1 MEFPSGRKEKAAMY
15 EHKNTETGSG
25 KDEKNVTESTAVQNL
40 GALPTFLESFVIA
53 FSMYSRI
60 PMPFVEWSER
70 GMKYAFCFFP
80 LIGAVIGA
88 CVSVFAWA
96 AARVNLGILT
106 FALLGTAIPLLIT
119 GGIHMDGFLDV
130 TDARSSFQSR
140 ERKLEILKD
149 PHAGAFAIA
158 GCGVYLLLYAAAF
171 GELREKAFPA
181 IAGIYVMTRALS
193 GLSVLC
199 FPKARKD
206 GLAATF
212 ARGTGS
218 GAPAVKGVL
227 AIWLLAG
234 IVFVTLTAGPVTA
247 VILTV
252 AAAASFLWY
261 HHMAMHEFGGTTG
274 DLAGYFLQTAELV
287 MVAAL
292 AVCGR
297 I

>member
-1 MEFPSGRKEKAAMY
+1 MSSNEKKLPSI
-15 EHKNTETGSG
+15 
-25 KDEKNVTESTAVQNL
+25 
-40 GALPTFLESFVIA
+40 LESFVIA

-60 PMPFVEWSER
+60 PMPFVEWSEC

-80 LIGAVIGA
+80 LIGVVIGA
-88 CVSVFAWA
+88 CVCAFCWLSVQAG
-96 AARVNLGILT
+96 LGILA
-106 FALLGTAIPLLIT
+106 FSLLGTAVPLLIT

-171 GELREKAFPA
+171 SELRLEAFPA
-181 IAGIYVMTRALS
+181 IGGIYVMTRALS

-206 GLAATF
+206 GLAGIAF
-212 ARGTGS
+212 VFLASGT
-218 GAPAVKGVL
+218 
-227 AIWLLAG
+227 
-234 IVFVTLTAGPVTA
+234 VTA
-247 VILTV
+247 VVLTV
-252 AAAASFLWY
+252 AAAAVFLWY

-292 AVCGR
+292 SVCGR
-297 I
+297 L

>member
-1 MEFPSGRKEKAAMY
+1 MS
-15 EHKNTETGSG
+15 EHTNTESDSRT
-25 KDEKNVTESTAVQNL
+25 DAQTAPESAAVQKA
-40 GALPTFLESFVIA
+40 GTLPTFLESFVIA

-60 PMPFVEWSER
+60 PMPFVEWSEH

-80 LIGAVIGA
+80 LIGVVIGV
-88 CVSVFAWA
+88 CVSAFAWA
-96 AARVNLGILT
+96 AKAAGLGILAY
-106 FALLGTAIPLLIT
+106 ALLGTAIPLLIT

-149 PHAGAFAIA
+149 PHTGAFAIA

-171 GELREKAFPA
+171 SELRGNAFPA

-212 ARGTGS
+212 AKGTGS
-218 GAPAVKGVL
+218 GAPAVKVVL
-227 AIWLLAG
+227 AIWLFAG
-234 IVFVTLTAGPVTA
+234 IAFVVLVSGMVTA
-247 VILTV
+247 VILIT
-252 AAAASFLWY
+252 AAAAAFFWY

>member
-1 MEFPSGRKEKAAMY
+1 MS
-15 EHKNTETGSG
+15 EHKNTEPGSSTDTQSVTGNSAAQ
-25 KDEKNVTESTAVQNL
+25 KARI
-40 GALPTFLESFVIA
+40 LPPLLESFVIA

-80 LIGAVIGA
+80 LIGVVIGA
-88 CVSVFAWA
+88 CVNAFFWA
-96 AARVNLGILT
+96 AERAALGIPA
-106 FALLGTAIPLLIT
+106 FSLLGTAIPLLIT

-171 GELREKAFPA
+171 SELRGNAFPV

-199 FPKARKD
+199 FPKARKN
-206 GLAATF
+206 GKGTGNGTPVVKLVLALWLAA
-212 ARGTGS
+212 
-218 GAPAVKGVL
+218 
-227 AIWLLAG
+227 G
-234 IVFVTLTAGPVTA
+234 IGFVSLTAG
-247 VILTV
+247 ILTALV
-252 AAAASFLWY
+252 LTMAAAGAFLWY
-261 HHMAMHEFGGTTG
+261 HHMAMREFGGTTG

>member
-1 MEFPSGRKEKAAMY
+1 MS
-15 EHKNTETGSG
+15 EHKNAEPGSS
-25 KDEKNVTESTAVQNL
+25 KDTQSIPESQQAQKART
-40 GALPTFLESFVIA
+40 LPPVMESFVIA

-80 LIGAVIGA
+80 LIGLVIGA
-88 CVSVFAWA
+88 CVSMFAWA
-96 AARVNLGILT
+96 AQKAGLGILA

-130 TDARSSFQSR
+130 TDARSSYQSR

-171 GELREKAFPA
+171 SELQEKAFPA

-199 FPKARKD
+199 FPKARKN

-212 ARGTGS
+212 AKGTGS
-218 GAPAVKGVL
+218 GAPAVKVAL
-227 AIWLLAG
+227 VIWLIAG
-234 IVFVTLTAGPVTA
+234 IGFVFLVSGAVTA
-247 VILTV
+247 VVLTG
-252 AAAASFLWY
+252 AAAVAFLWY

-292 AVCGR
+292 AMCGR
-297 I
+297 L

>member
-1 MEFPSGRKEKAAMY
+1 MN
-15 EHKNTETGSG
+15 EHKNTETGSST
-25 KDEKNVTESTAVQNL
+25 DAKNVTESTAVQNS
-40 GALPTFLESFVIA
+40 GTLPTFLESFVIA

-80 LIGAVIGA
+80 LIGVVIGA
-88 CVSVFAWA
+88 CVSAFAWA
-96 AARVNLGILT
+96 AARVNLGILA
-106 FALLGTAIPLLIT
+106 FSLLGTAIPLLIT

-171 GELREKAFPA
+171 SELGRKAFPP

-193 GLSVLC
+193 GLSVLS

-218 GAPAVKGVL
+218 GAPAVKAVL
-227 AIWLLAG
+227 AIWLFAG
-234 IVFVTLTAGPVTA
+234 IAFVVLTSGAVTA
-247 VILTV
+247 AVLTGTAT
-252 AAAASFLWY
+252 AAFLWY
-261 HHMAMHEFGGTTG
+261 HHMALKEFGGTTG

-287 MVAAL
+287 MIAAL
-292 AVCGR
+292 AVCSR
-297 I
+297 M

>member
-1 MEFPSGRKEKAAMY
+1 MN
-15 EHKNTETGSG
+15 EHKNTEPGSSP
-25 KDEKNVTESTAVQNL
+25 DAKNMTESTAVQNS
-40 GALPTFLESFVIA
+40 GTLPTFLESFIIA

-88 CVSVFAWA
+88 CVSAFAWA
-96 AARVNLGILT
+96 AARVNLGILA

-171 GELREKAFPA
+171 SELRGNAFPA

-212 ARGTGS
+212 AKGTGS
-218 GAPAVKGVL
+218 GAPAVKAVL
-227 AIWLLAG
+227 AIWLFAG
-234 IVFVTLTAGPVTA
+234 IAFVVLVSGMVTA
-247 VILTV
+247 VVLTV
-252 AAAASFLWY
+252 AAAAAFFWY
-261 HHMAMHEFGGTTG
+261 HHMALKEFGGTTG

-287 MVAAL
+287 MIAAL
-292 AVCGR
+292 AVCSR
-297 I
+297 M

>member
-1 MEFPSGRKEKAAMY
+1 MESQSGGKERKTAMN
-15 EHKNTETGSG
+15 EAKKS
-25 KDEKNVTESTAVQNL
+25 S
-40 GALPTFLESFVIA
+40 LPPVFESFVIA

-60 PMPFVEWSER
+60 PMPFIEWSER

-88 CVSVFAWA
+88 CVNGFAWA
-96 AARVNLGILT
+96 AARAGLGSLA

-171 GELREKAFPA
+171 SELKESAFPS

-206 GLAATF
+206 GLAAAF
-212 ARGTGS
+212 AKGTGS
-218 GAPAVKGVL
+218 GTPVVKLVL
-227 AIWLLAG
+227 VLWLLAG
-234 IVFVTLTAGPVTA
+234 AGFVFFTSGA
-247 VILTV
+247 VNAVALS
-252 AAAASFLWY
+252 AAAAAAFFWY

-287 MVAAL
+287 MMAAL
-292 AVCGR
+292 AVCSH

>member
-1 MEFPSGRKEKAAMY
+1 MSKQEKAKAP
-15 EHKNTETGSG
+15 
-25 KDEKNVTESTAVQNL
+25 TA
-40 GALPTFLESFVIA
+40 AKTLPSVLESFVIA

-80 LIGAVIGA
+80 LIGAVIGL
-88 CVSVFAWA
+88 CVNLYAL
-96 AARVNLGILT
+96 AARNLGLGSLAY
-106 FALLGTAIPLLIT
+106 ALLGTALPLLIT

-158 GCGVYLLLYAAAF
+158 GCGVYLLLYVAAF
-171 GELREKAFPA
+171 SELSVSAFPA

-212 ARGTGS
+212 AKGTGS
-218 GAPAVKGVL
+218 GSPVVKMVL
-227 AIWLLAG
+227 GGWLALS
-234 IVFVTLTAGPVTA
+234 VLFFVLTAGIWVA
-247 VILTV
+247 GILVLTV
-252 AAAASFLWY
+252 LLVFWWY
-261 HHMAMHEFGGTTG
+261 HHMALTEFGGTTG
-274 DLAGYFLQTAELV
+274 DLAGYFLQTAELC

-292 AVCGR
+292 AVCSY
-297 I
+297 IF

>member
-1 MEFPSGRKEKAAMY
+1 MS
-15 EHKNTETGSG
+15 EHKNTEPGS
-25 KDEKNVTESTAVQNL
+25 STDTQSVSENPVVQK
-40 GALPTFLESFVIA
+40 ARTLPPLLESFVIA

-60 PMPFVEWSER
+60 PMPFVEWSGR
-70 GMKYAFCFFP
+70 GMKYTFCFFP
-80 LIGAVIGA
+80 LIGVVIGA
-88 CVSVFAWA
+88 CVSAFAWA
-96 AARVNLGILT
+96 AERAGLGVLA

-158 GCGVYLLLYAAAF
+158 GCGVFLLLYAAAF
-171 GELREKAFPA
+171 SELRGNAFPA
-181 IAGIYVMTRALS
+181 IAGIYVMTRAIS

-199 FPKARKD
+199 FPKARKN

-212 ARGTGS
+212 SKGTGS
-218 GAPAVKGVL
+218 GAPAVKIVL
-227 AIWLLAG
+227 TVWLFAG
-234 IVFVTLTAGPVTA
+234 IAFVVLVSGAVTA
-247 VILTV
+247 VVLTV
-252 AAAASFLWY
+252 AAASAFLWY

-274 DLAGYFLQTAELV
+274 DLAGYFLQTAELL
-287 MVAAL
+287 MVAVL

>member
-1 MEFPSGRKEKAAMY
+1 
-15 EHKNTETGSG
+15 
-25 KDEKNVTESTAVQNL
+25 
-40 GALPTFLESFVIA
+40 
-53 FSMYSRI
+53 
-60 PMPFVEWSER
+60 
-70 GMKYAFCFFP
+70 
-80 LIGAVIGA
+80 
-88 CVSVFAWA
+88 
-96 AARVNLGILT
+96 
-106 FALLGTAIPLLIT
+106 
-119 GGIHMDGFLDV
+119 MDGFLDV

-158 GCGVYLLLYAAAF
+158 GCGVYLLLYTAAF
-171 GELREKAFPA
+171 SELRLEAFPA
-181 IAGIYVMTRALS
+181 IGGIYVMTRALS

-212 ARGTGS
+212 AKGTGN
-218 GAPAVKGVL
+218 GAPAVKAVL
-227 AIWLLAG
+227 AVWLLAG
-234 IVFVTLTAGPVTA
+234 IAFVFLASGTVTA
-247 VILTV
+247 VVLTV
-252 AAAASFLWY
+252 AAAAVFLWY

-297 I
+297 L

>member
-1 MEFPSGRKEKAAMY
+1 MS
-15 EHKNTETGSG
+15 EHKNTEPGSST
-25 KDEKNVTESTAVQNL
+25 DTQSAPESQQAQKART
-40 GALPTFLESFVIA
+40 LPPVLESFVIA

-80 LIGAVIGA
+80 LIGVVIGV
-88 CVSVFAWA
+88 CVSLFAWA
-96 AARVNLGILT
+96 AQKAGLGILA
-106 FALLGTAIPLLIT
+106 FAFLGTAIPLLIT

-158 GCGVYLLLYAAAF
+158 GCGVYLLIYAAAF
-171 GELREKAFPA
+171 SELQEKAFPA

-199 FPKARKD
+199 FPKARKN

-212 ARGTGS
+212 AKGTGS
-218 GAPAVKGVL
+218 GAPAVKAALV
-227 AIWLLAG
+227 IWLIAG
-234 IVFVTLTAGPVTA
+234 IAFVVLVSGVVTA
-247 VILTV
+247 VVLTG
-252 AAAASFLWY
+252 AAAAAFFWY

-297 I
+297 L

>member
-1 MEFPSGRKEKAAMY
+1 MSG
-15 EHKNTETGSG
+15 HKNTDLETKTGQWSG
-25 KDEKNVTESTAVQNL
+25 I
-40 GALPTFLESFVIA
+40 LPTVLESFVIA

-60 PMPFVEWSER
+60 PMPFIEWSER

-96 AARVNLGILT
+96 AARAGLGSLA

-171 GELREKAFPA
+171 SELRENAFPA

-193 GLSVLC
+193 GISVLC

-212 ARGTGS
+212 AKGTGS
-218 GAPAVKGVL
+218 GAPAVKVVL
-227 AIWLLAG
+227 VLWLLAG
-234 IVFVTLTAGPVTA
+234 AGFVFFTSGAVTA
-247 VILTV
+247 VALS
-252 AAAASFLWY
+252 AAAAAAFLWY

-292 AVCGR
+292 AVCSH
-297 I
+297 II

>member
-1 MEFPSGRKEKAAMY
+1 MR
-15 EHKNTETGSG
+15 
-25 KDEKNVTESTAVQNL
+25 EKNKT
-40 GALPTFLESFVIA
+40 LPSILESFVIA

-60 PMPFVEWSER
+60 PMPFIEWSER

-80 LIGAVIGA
+80 LIGAVIGFIMNLY
-88 CVSVFAWA
+88 VFAARA
-96 AARVNLGILT
+96 AGLGILA
-106 FALLGTAIPLLIT
+106 FSLLGTAIPLLIT

-130 TDARSSFQSR
+130 TDARSSFLSR

-171 GELREKAFPA
+171 SELGNSAFPA
-181 IAGIYVMTRALS
+181 IAGIYVVTRSLS

-212 ARGTGS
+212 AKGTGS
-218 GAPAVKGVL
+218 GSLVVKAVLTG
-227 AIWLLAG
+227 WLLAG
-234 IVFVTLTAGPVTA
+234 ILFFLATAGVLPTA
-247 VILTV
+247 IIM
-252 AAAASFLWY
+252 AAAALVFFWY
-261 HHMAMHEFGGTTG
+261 HHMALTEFGGTTG

-292 AVCGR
+292 AVCSH
-297 I
+297 IW

>member
-1 MEFPSGRKEKAAMY
+1 MS
-15 EHKNTETGSG
+15 S
-25 KDEKNVTESTAVQNL
+25 DERT
-40 GALPTFLESFVIA
+40 LPPVLESFVIA

-80 LIGAVIGA
+80 LIGVVIGA
-88 CVSVFAWA
+88 CVSAFAWA
-96 AARVNLGILT
+96 AAQVNLGILA
-106 FALLGTAIPLLIT
+106 FSLLGTAIPLLIT

-171 GELREKAFPA
+171 SELRETAFPA

-199 FPKARKD
+199 FPKAREN

-212 ARGTGS
+212 AKGTGS
-218 GAPAVKGVL
+218 GAPAVKVVL
-227 AIWLLAG
+227 VIWLIAG
-234 IVFVTLTAGPVTA
+234 IAFVVLTSGAVTA
-247 VILTV
+247 AILT
-252 AAAASFLWY
+252 AAAAAAFLWY
-261 HHMAMHEFGGTTG
+261 HHMAMQEFGGTTG

-292 AVCGR
+292 AVCSQM
-297 I
+297 

>member
-1 MEFPSGRKEKAAMY
+1 MNSNER
-15 EHKNTETGSG
+15 T
-25 KDEKNVTESTAVQNL
+25 
-40 GALPTFLESFVIA
+40 LPPFLESFVIA

-80 LIGAVIGA
+80 LIGVVIGA
-88 CVSVFAWA
+88 CVCTFCWLSAQA
-96 AARVNLGILT
+96 GLGILA
-106 FALLGTAIPLLIT
+106 FSLLGTAVPLLIT

-171 GELREKAFPA
+171 SELRLEAFPA
-181 IAGIYVMTRALS
+181 IGGIYVMTRALS

-212 ARGTGS
+212 AKGTGN
-218 GAPAVKGVL
+218 GAPAVKAVL
-227 AIWLLAG
+227 SVWLLVG
-234 IVFVTLTAGPVTA
+234 IAFVFLVSGTVTTV
-247 VILTV
+247 VLTV
-252 AAAASFLWY
+252 AAAAVFLWY

-287 MVAAL
+287 MIAAL
-292 AVCGR
+292 AVCSR

>member
-1 MEFPSGRKEKAAMY
+1 MSEP
-15 EHKNTETGSG
+15 KNTETQKTRTIPSI
-25 KDEKNVTESTAVQNL
+25 
-40 GALPTFLESFVIA
+40 LESFVIA

-80 LIGAVIGA
+80 LIGVMIGI
-88 CVSVFAWA
+88 CVTAFSWA
-96 AARVNLGILT
+96 AARAGLGNLS

-171 GELREKAFPA
+171 SELRNKAFPA

-212 ARGTGS
+212 AKGTGNGAPSVKAVLVIWLAAGILFVFLTS
-218 GAPAVKGVL
+218 GA
-227 AIWLLAG
+227 
-234 IVFVTLTAGPVTA
+234 VTA
-247 VILTV
+247 VVLS
-252 AAAASFLWY
+252 AAAIAVFLWY
-261 HHMAMHEFGGTTG
+261 HHMALKEFGGTTG

-287 MVAAL
+287 MIAAL